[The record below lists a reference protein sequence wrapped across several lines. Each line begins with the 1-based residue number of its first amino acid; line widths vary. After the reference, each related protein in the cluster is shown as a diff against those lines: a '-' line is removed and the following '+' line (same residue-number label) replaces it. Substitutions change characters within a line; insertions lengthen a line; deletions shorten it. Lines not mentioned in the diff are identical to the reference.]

1 MKYLK
6 YIFIIPLLFFLP
18 SMAEAFSCT
27 AVAGG
32 GNWNSASTWTSC
44 NSTFPQAGDDVILD
58 ATSGNVV
65 VNVATAN
72 LKSLTMTGYTGTL
85 SGTNTITVIGA
96 TASTNNI
103 IFDGT
108 ITWTGQLTISPTTS
122 TADINLTTNGK
133 LMTTISLASSNAA
146 DVVLQDNLSF
156 TAAVAD
162 SLQIASPLLNMNGFT
177 ISGNSATNRLLIYS
191 SVIGTQRTITRG
203 GGAFAYADFM
213 DIDLEASYDVTGISG
228 EAGNC
233 GGNSA
238 DFTFDA
244 SVTRYWV
251 GGTGTWSS
259 TGEWAASS
267 GGAGGASV
275 PLCHDDVVF
284 DNNSFSSTG
293 QTVTTDLPRLGR
305 NIDWS
310 AYTENDNPGWALANT
325 SLAISVYGSINIAN
339 GGTTVI
345 GTYNQGGTMTFR
357 GRSSYTLTTGGE
369 TIGSIN
375 VVMPGGT
382 LTLQD
387 ALTLGTFIFSN
398 GTFDANDFN
407 ITTSGGLSANV
418 STTRTLTMG
427 SGTWTISAT
436 GSMWQ
441 LGSSNLTFQP
451 ETSTILITSTSA
463 IAKTFAGNGLTYY
476 NLTIT
481 GNNVTLTGS
490 NSFNTLALNTAGLGI
505 STKFTAGTTQRVYD
519 FSSNGSAGSLASA
532 SSTSSSAAYV
542 EKIGPGDICEDYLNL
557 QYISVSPANTWYAG
571 ANSTDSGNNTQ
582 WSFTACPTESNPN
595 TGARSGTP
603 NEKVRGGFKVRGGV
617 KFR

>member
-6 YIFIIPLLFFLP
+6 YIFIIPLFFFLP
-18 SMAEAFSCT
+18 SFASAFSCT
-27 AVAGG
+27 VVAGG
-32 GNWNSASTWTSC
+32 GNWNAAATWTSC
-44 NSTFPQAGDDVILD
+44 NSTFPQAGDDVIFD

-65 VNVATAN
+65 VNVATNN

-85 SGTNTITVIGA
+85 SSTNTITVVGA
-96 TASTNNI
+96 TASTNNVI
-103 IFDGT
+103 LDGT
-108 ITWTGQLTISPTTS
+108 ITWTGTLTISPTTS

-133 LMTTISLASSNAA
+133 LLTNLTLAGSAA

-156 TAAVAD
+156 TAAVANR
-162 SLQIASPLLNMNGFT
+162 LLIGSPLLNMNGKT
-177 ISGNSATNRLLIYS
+177 ISGNSVVNRIILQSDTN
-191 SVIGTQRTITRG
+191 GTQRTITRG
-203 GGAFAYADFM
+203 GGAFAYADFT
-213 DIDLEASYDVTGISG
+213 DIDLEAAYDVTGITG

-233 GGNSA
+233 EGNSA

-259 TGEWAASS
+259 TSEWSASS
-267 GGAGGASV
+267 GGSGGASV

-284 DNNSFSSTG
+284 DNGSFSGTS
-293 QTVTTDLPRLGR
+293 QTVSTDLPRLGR

-310 AYTENDNPGWALANT
+310 GYTEAQSPGWTLDNT
-325 SLAISVYGSINIAN
+325 NLSINVYGSINMAN
-339 GGTTVI
+339 GGTSVI
-345 GTYNQGGTMTFR
+345 GTYNQGGTLTFR

-387 ALTLGTFIFSN
+387 ALTLGTFLFNN

-407 ITTSGGLSANV
+407 VSTSGGLSANV

-427 SGTWTISAT
+427 SGTWTLSPT
-436 GSMWQ
+436 GSIW
-441 LGSSNLTFQP
+441 LIGTSNLTFNA

-463 IAKTFAGNGLTYY
+463 TAKTFGGAGLTYY

-490 NSFNTLALNTAGLGI
+490 NNFNNLALNTAGLGI

-519 FSSNGSAGSLASA
+519 FSTNGSVGSLAAA
-532 SSTSSSAAYV
+532 SSTSASAAYI
-542 EKIGPGDICEDYLNL
+542 EKINPGNICEDYMELE
-557 QYISVSPANTWYAG
+557 YISVSPATTWYAG
-571 ANSTDSGNNTQ
+571 ANSTDRGNNTQ
-582 WSFTACPTESNPN
+582 WIFTACPTESNPN

-603 NEKVRGGFKVRGGV
+603 NEKVRGGFKVRGGL